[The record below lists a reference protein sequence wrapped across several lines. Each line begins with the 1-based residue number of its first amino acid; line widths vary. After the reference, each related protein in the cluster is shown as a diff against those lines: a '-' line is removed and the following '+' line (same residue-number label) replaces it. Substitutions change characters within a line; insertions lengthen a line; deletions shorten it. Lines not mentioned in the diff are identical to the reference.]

1 MMEDMEFKV
10 PIGPQHPAL
19 KEPISL
25 RMTFEGEII
34 KDADLRLGYNHRGIE
49 KLAEQKTYIQNI
61 YLMERLCGICSH
73 SHATCY
79 TQGVE
84 KLMGIEPTKR
94 GLYIRI
100 LVAELERVHS
110 HLLWLGVAGH
120 EAGFDTFFM
129 YTWRDREVVMDILEI
144 ISGNRVHYAMNTFGG
159 SRRDID
165 DLQKDKIL
173 GSLDLLKKR
182 TEYYFN
188 IGSTE
193 PTFVAR
199 IAGVG
204 KLSKETAVALC
215 AVGPVLRASDVPRD
229 VRKDDPYAVYGEIPF
244 EVCTADTCD
253 VLGRVVVRVKEL
265 FESYKMIEFLL
276 KNLPP
281 GDIKIKAPRRVKE
294 GEVVSRYEA
303 PRGENIHYI
312 KSNGSDKPERLKVRA
327 PTLANYPATIEMLK
341 NGFIADI
348 PLIFAAIDPCIC
360 CAERMVQLDDVR
372 SNETKIVRM
381 SDLRKM
387 SIAHYNKMT
396 PARKLAEVWEAAF
409 NRRSSSSRIP
419 SSKISNGTASN
430 KKDGVWPL

>member
-1 MMEDMEFKV
+1 MSSNRMDNGAEFKV

-49 KLAEQKTYIQNI
+49 KLAEQKNYIQNL
-61 YLMERLCGICSH
+61 YLIERICGICSH
-73 SHATCY
+73 SHTTCY
-79 TQGVE
+79 AQGVE
-84 KLMGIEPTKR
+84 KLMGIEPTRR
-94 GLYIRI
+94 GLYIRT

-159 SRRDID
+159 VRRDID
-165 DLQKDKIL
+165 EQQKKKIL
-173 GSLDLLKKR
+173 GSLDLLIKR
-182 TEYYFN
+182 TDYYKK
-188 IGSTE
+188 IGTTE

-199 IAGVG
+199 LAGVG
-204 KLSKETAVALC
+204 KLPKEKAIALC
-215 AVGPVLRASDVPRD
+215 AVGPTLRASDVPRD
-229 VRKDDPYAVYGEIPF
+229 VRKDDPYAVYDEIPF
-244 EVCTADTCD
+244 DVCTANTCD
-253 VLGRVVVRVKEL
+253 VLGRTVVRIKEL
-265 FESYKMIEFLL
+265 FECYKMIEYLL
-276 KNLPP
+276 KNLPS
-281 GDIKIKAPRRVKE
+281 GEIRVKAPRKVKE

-312 KSNGSDKPERLKVRA
+312 KSNGTDKPERLKVRA

-341 NGFIADI
+341 KGFIADI

-360 CAERMVQLDDVR
+360 CAERMIQLVDTRNGQEKVM
-372 SNETKIVRM
+372 RM
-381 SDLRKM
+381 SDLRKWSLEYYKKN
-387 SIAHYNKMT
+387 SIDSKNK
-396 PARKLAEVWEAAF
+396 EA
-409 NRRSSSSRIP
+409 I
-419 SSKISNGTASN
+419 
-430 KKDGVWPL
+430 WPF